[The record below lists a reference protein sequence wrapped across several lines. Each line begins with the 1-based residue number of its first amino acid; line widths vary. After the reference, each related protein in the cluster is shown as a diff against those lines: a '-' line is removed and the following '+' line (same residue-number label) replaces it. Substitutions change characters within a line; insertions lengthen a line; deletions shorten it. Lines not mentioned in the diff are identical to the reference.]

1 MKWWKGFIM
10 SLMKI
15 EITDFM
21 AYQKGRGG
29 GKNLK
34 SHVLAY
40 ILSPMMFC
48 LIYLF
53 YSSEISRCG
62 TTQYGQRDLA
72 AHFNGVLWKK
82 ESF

>member
-1 MKWWKGFIM
+1 MKWWKSFTM

-21 AYQKGRGG
+21 AYQKGRGDK
-29 GKNLK
+29 KNLK
-34 SHVLAY
+34 SHVEHLLAC

-53 YSSEISRCG
+53 YSSEISRYG

-72 AHFNGVLWKK
+72 AHFNGVL
-82 ESF
+82 

>member
-29 GKNLK
+29 GKESKK
-34 SHVLAY
+34 SCTGIYTFTNDVLPH
-40 ILSPMMFC
+40 LS
-48 LIYLF
+48 
-53 YSSEISRCG
+53 
-62 TTQYGQRDLA
+62 
-72 AHFNGVLWKK
+72 VLQ
-82 ESF
+82 F